1 MVPLPRTAFD
11 GLLEGK
17 IDRSLLTPDADAFF
31 TPQVLADAAASLKAQ
46 GPLESLKQTSVELRG
61 GMTYRHF
68 DVKFK
73 EKSLHLDTLT
83 VPGGKLEQYLI
94 Q

>member
-1 MVPLPRTAFD
+1 MLD
-11 GLLEGK
+11 
-17 IDRSLLTPDADAFF
+17 
-31 TPQVLADAAASLKAQ
+31 DAAASLKAQ
-46 GPLESLKQTSVELRG
+46 CPLESIKQTSVELRG

-73 EKSLHLDTLT
+73 DKTLHLSTLM